1 MGIILKQ
8 SFKNTIVTFIG
19 FGFGAL
25 NTLFL
30 YTNIMEPT
38 YYGLVTFILAT
49 GAILM
54 PVMSA
59 GAHNSLVKYY
69 SAQKEDSKN
78 GFLTLMM
85 ISPLLI
91 ILPLTLLVW
100 LGYDAIGEFLSI
112 KNVLVKNYLWYLFL
126 VGIAMAYFEVFY
138 AWSKVHLKS
147 VFGNFL
153 KEVFARICA
162 SVLLALLYFEVLD
175 LDFFLK
181 AIVGVYVLRT
191 LLMTL
196 YAYSLHRPVL
206 SFKFPKNTK
215 PIVGYGML
223 MVLGGSVALILLE
236 IDKFMINQFMA
247 LDNVAFYG
255 VAIYIA
261 TSIIVPAR
269 AMHQITYPMTANYLN
284 EGNFFELESLYKKT
298 SLTSFIASGILFVLI
313 IMNIDDLFLML
324 PEEYRGGFS
333 IIALIGL
340 AKVFDSLLGNINAIL
355 YYSEYYRWV
364 LVMGICFAVVTIV
377 LNLWLIPLYGIE
389 GAALASFMA
398 IFLFNLSKLIFVK
411 LKFGFLPF
419 SGATFKVFATLLLI
433 GALFYMLQFPF
444 HPIINIVL
452 KSILIG
458 AMYLGILFRF
468 EISEDVSGVLSK
480 WLKRREE

>member
-30 YTNIMEPT
+30 YTNILEPT

-54 PVMSA
+54 PIMSS
-59 GAHNSLVKYY
+59 GAHNGMVKYY
-69 SAQKEDSKN
+69 SAQKDESRN

-91 ILPLTLLVW
+91 ILPLTLIIW
-100 LGYDAIGEFLSI
+100 WAYDPIGEFLSI
-112 KNVLVKNYLWYLFL
+112 KNTLVKDYLWYLFL

-153 KEVFARICA
+153 KEVFARICV
-162 SVLLALLYFEVLD
+162 SILLGLLYFEVID

-181 AIVGVYVLRT
+181 ALVGVYLLRT
-191 LLMTL
+191 LLMKL

-206 SFKFPKNTK
+206 SFTFPKNTWN
-215 PIVGYGML
+215 ILGYGML

-236 IDKFMINQFMA
+236 IDKFMINQFME

-261 TSIIVPAR
+261 TSIIVPTR

-313 IMNIDDLFLML
+313 VLNINDLFLML

-333 IIALIGL
+333 IIALIGM

-355 YYSEYYRWV
+355 YYSKYYKWV
-364 LVMGICFAVVTIV
+364 LVMGICFAVVTIL

-398 IFLFNLSKLIFVK
+398 IFMFNLSKLIFVK

-419 SGATFKVFATLLLI
+419 SKATFKVFATLLLI
-433 GALFYMLQFPF
+433 GVLFYVLQFPF
-444 HPIINIVL
+444 HPIINILL
-452 KSILIG
+452 KSALIG
-458 AMYLGILFRF
+458 AIYLGILFRF

-480 WLKRREE
+480 WLRRREE